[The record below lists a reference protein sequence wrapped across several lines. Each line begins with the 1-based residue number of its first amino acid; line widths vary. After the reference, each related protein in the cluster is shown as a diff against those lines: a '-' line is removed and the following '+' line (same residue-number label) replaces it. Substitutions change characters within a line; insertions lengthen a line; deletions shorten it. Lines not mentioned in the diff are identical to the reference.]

1 MLPFDNYRNE
11 SALGLTV
18 LFHEIRKITARRRVV
33 VGADYTYAA
42 DQDAPLFL
50 CSLLRAIP
58 RELSTHTA
66 RRALLLL
73 LPLVLTAPRRAA
85 SHPPPPLSFLGPC
98 PSETAATTSIEIN
111 YERGGGKGKRSATN
125 LEKLSAPR
133 REG

>member
-1 MLPFDNYRNE
+1 MLPFDNYRNKHKKEICNDE

-33 VGADYTYAA
+33 VGGDYTYAA

-66 RRALLLL
+66 CRALLLL
-73 LPLVLTAPRRAA
+73 LPLVLAAPRRAA
-85 SHPPPPLSFLGPC
+85 SHPPPSLKIGR
-98 PSETAATTSIEIN
+98 AHV
-111 YERGGGKGKRSATN
+111 
-125 LEKLSAPR
+125 
-133 REG
+133 